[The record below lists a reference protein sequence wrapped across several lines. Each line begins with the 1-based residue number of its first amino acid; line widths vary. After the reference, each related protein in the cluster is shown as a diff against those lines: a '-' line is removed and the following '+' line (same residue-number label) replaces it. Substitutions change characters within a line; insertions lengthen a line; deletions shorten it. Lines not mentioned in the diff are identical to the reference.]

1 MTYIQIDAIK
11 FFFNCCKL
19 WETQPLGQRVSLEST
34 LRTTGLTSQ
43 DVRMKYIQNLKYTS
57 KLLNQSHSL
66 QYIAAFLDLLIVAA
80 GTQSHFVVELFKEPE
95 FA

>member
-1 MTYIQIDAIK
+1 
-11 FFFNCCKL
+11 
-19 WETQPLGQRVSLEST
+19 
-34 LRTTGLTSQ
+34 
-43 DVRMKYIQNLKYTS
+43 MKYIQNLKYTS

-80 GTQSHFVVELFKEPE
+80 GTQSQFVVELFKEPE